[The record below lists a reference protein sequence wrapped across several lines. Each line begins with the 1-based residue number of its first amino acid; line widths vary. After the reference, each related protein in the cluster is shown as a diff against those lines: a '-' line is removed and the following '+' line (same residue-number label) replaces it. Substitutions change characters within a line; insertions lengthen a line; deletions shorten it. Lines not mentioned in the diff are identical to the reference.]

1 MTGTLHLQIIVKHS
15 TEASVQED
23 TCSKHDF
30 SALKLQS
37 SQVIAVLLLE
47 ELSWGTCFDHLTK
60 VTATGTFKWKW
71 LPLPKRTNKQT
82 NKKTQ
87 QNLRAALSTSFSDP
101 TWNISLFILVE
112 FVYLFSPISVFLS
125 LIFDNSTTICTLL
138 KAGFSPGFII
148 GLSRETPQSTWRNNL
163 PRNQHKCKQL

>member
-1 MTGTLHLQIIVKHS
+1 MGDMFRPSDKG
-15 TEASVQED
+15 D
-23 TCSKHDF
+23 CYWYF
-30 SALKLQS
+30 
-37 SQVIAVLLLE
+37 QVEVAP
-47 ELSWGTCFDHLTK
+47 LTK
-60 VTATGTFKWKW
+60 
-71 LPLPKRTNKQT
+71 
-82 NKKTQ
+82 KKKKKPTQ

-163 PRNQHKCKQL
+163 PRN

>member
-1 MTGTLHLQIIVKHS
+1 MTFQLWSCSQARWLLSCCWRSCHGGHVS
-15 TEASVQED
+15 TIWQRW
-23 TCSKHDF
+23 
-30 SALKLQS
+30 
-37 SQVIAVLLLE
+37 LLLV
-47 ELSWGTCFDHLTK
+47 LSSGS
-60 VTATGTFKWKW
+60 GS
-71 LPLPKRTNKQT
+71 PYQ
-82 NKKTQ
+82 KKKKKPTQ

-163 PRNQHKCKQL
+163 PRN